1 MYRNPL
7 LLCRTD
13 PRLRSLPSGLA
24 VRKNLSAPYL
34 EKDSIC
40 DNIVNAACHPFTYST
55 HLCPQTRRPKKCPR
69 PSATTVIWSFQ
80 PGISLLQEIPIETNR
95 LDAGSSLCS
104 AAKCSSATD
113 TNYTGI
119 RKKSANTYLMVIRA
133 PQRTSMTLPSWHTN
147 T

>member
-1 MYRNPL
+1 MYSNPL
-7 LLCRTD
+7 LLCRAD
-13 PRLRSLPSGLA
+13 PRLRSLSSGLT
-24 VRKNLSAPYL
+24 VRKTNRRPYL
-34 EKDSIC
+34 ENESIC

-55 HLCPQTRRPKKCPR
+55 HLCQPDRRSKKCPR

-80 PGISLLQEIPIETNR
+80 QGEYLLQEIPIETNR

-119 RKKSANTYLMVIRA
+119 RKKE
-133 PQRTSMTLPSWHTN
+133 QTN
-147 T
+147 R